1 MIVSSTNKPSFSLGR
16 YQLVHRNH
24 KDFARLAKQE
34 NSMPS
39 AFIFLRGLA
48 GLKTALACFIVLK
61 LLMSALGLSSYI
73 IIGAACVFLFLIAFV
88 SWALLSSYQLI
99 DTKNPDIIK
108 HSVISSFDWA
118 CVGFLSGIGIF
129 NTYLNHKTTFD
140 NAFGQNFSLLIH
152 AVIMVVG
159 VPYFIYHLKH
169 TLLK

>member
-1 MIVSSTNKPSFSLGR
+1 MSSTNKPSFSLGR

-48 GLKTALACFIVLK
+48 GLKTALACFFILQH
-61 LLMSALGLSSYI
+61 LMSALGVPLYVLI
-73 IIGAACVFLFLIAFV
+73 TVACVFMFLIAFI
-88 SWALLSSYQLI
+88 SYALLTSYQMI
-99 DTKNPDIIK
+99 DTKNPNHTASSDI
-108 HSVISSFDWA
+108 SRFDWI
-118 CVGFLSGIGIF
+118 CVGFLSAIGIF
-129 NTYLNHKTTFD
+129 NTYLNHGATFD
-140 NAFGQNFSLLIH
+140 NTFEQNFSLLIH

>member
-1 MIVSSTNKPSFSLGR
+1 MSSTNKPSFSLGR

-24 KDFARLAKQE
+24 KDFARLEKQE
-34 NSMPS
+34 NSTPS

-48 GLKTALACFIVLK
+48 GLKTALACFFILQH
-61 LLMSALGLSSYI
+61 LMSALGVPLYVLI
-73 IIGAACVFLFLIAFV
+73 TVACVFMFLIAFI
-88 SWALLSSYQLI
+88 SYALLTSYQMI
-99 DTKNPDIIK
+99 DTKNPNHTASSDI
-108 HSVISSFDWA
+108 SRLDWV
-118 CVGFLSGIGIF
+118 CVGFLSAIGIF